1 MTFKKEMIQKLKT
14 NKKPQDVKIIIPGVI
29 AEIIFN
35 KEVYKKNVELKDFT
49 RIFEE
54 EYADYLFKAR
64 PLLYSRLI
72 KEFIYIDNDKDL
84 RNYVNKLIAFLELNN
99 DQKNKDVNKKAVKTK
114 NSTTKS
120 IESWGKIINPGRY
133 NED

>member
-1 MTFKKEMIQKLKT
+1 MTLKKEMLRRLEI
-14 NKKPQDVKIIIPGVI
+14 NNNPQDIKFIIPGII

-35 KEVYKKNVELKDFT
+35 KEFFKKNSELKQFT
-49 RIFEE
+49 GIFDNI
-54 EYADYLFKAR
+54 YADYLFNAR

-72 KEFIYIDNDKDL
+72 KEFKSIENDRELKI
-84 RNYVNKLIAFLELNN
+84 YVNKVIVFLNS
-99 DQKNKDVNKKAVKTK
+99 DDDKQKVNVRKKISRTK

>member
-1 MTFKKEMIQKLKT
+1 LTLKSKMIRKLEI
-14 NKKPQDVKIIIPGVI
+14 NNKPQDIKFIIPGII

-35 KEVYKKNVELKDFT
+35 KEFFKKNSELKEFT
-49 RIFEE
+49 VIFDKT
-54 EYADYLFKAR
+54 YADYLFNAR

-72 KEFIYIDNDKDL
+72 KEFKNIDNDKEL
-84 RNYVNKLIAFLELNN
+84 KTYVNKIIAFLNSNN
-99 DQKNKDVNKKAVKTK
+99 DTQKVDVNKKIVKTK